1 MLPKKLSLM
10 NMLKALKMT
19 LKLRSAI
26 IIFMSKKNNIKQ
38 TWNTISVTLNK
49 HRKNRDIPEKIVY
62 NDKTLTNEQEI
73 ANSFNSF
80 FASVGAQLS
89 SSIEQS
95 DNIPSFETY
104 LDSNTRSHPNFRFI
118 PVDEKLVLALITNLP
133 NKTSS
138 GIDNISNKLLKQI
151 KHIIVQPLTLIINQ
165 SLTSGIYPDK
175 FKISKVTPLHKKD
188 DRTAISNYRP
198 ISLLPTM
205 SKIIERVIHSQ
216 LYAYFNENNLITEQQ
231 YGFRPRHSTELAA
244 LKLTDTIMYE
254 LDRSLIPYAIF
265 LDLSKAFDTLN
276 YKILLY
282 KLKYYGLGNV
292 AYNLIEN
299 YLTNRQQQVKLG
311 NTNSNL
317 LPMCIGVPQGSIL
330 GPLLFSIYINDLPKT
345 CPKFH
350 CIMYA
355 DDTTLYSVL
364 ENFESND
371 VEREINCEL
380 DKVNLWLKA
389 NKLSLNVTKTKCM
402 FFHKR
407 KTLPLINLSINN
419 AKVENVIKFN
429 YLGFMLDECLSWNAH
444 IEMIGIK
451 ISKAI
456 GIISH
461 LKLIYP
467 QRILFTLY
475 NSLIISH
482 MLYGIL
488 LWGKSDNVHRI
499 EKLQKKA
506 MRIISYSRPLEHTE
520 PLFKAFNLLKF
531 NDIYTLKL
539 LKFFYKLSNNS
550 LPPYFDSYKTL
561 IQPLTNRYPL
571 RRPLY
576 QTFRVNHEYARI
588 SLKYQFVSFLN
599 NLSELNSQ
607 LLNNI
612 LENVHIQ
619 PFIGFSSLLLTIWV
633 HYINMNVVLETVM
646 YAILSTVNSY
656 ELIIPL

>member
-1 MLPKKLSLM
+1 
-10 NMLKALKMT
+10 
-19 LKLRSAI
+19 
-26 IIFMSKKNNIKQ
+26 
-38 TWNTISVTLNK
+38 
-49 HRKNRDIPEKIVY
+49 
-62 NDKTLTNEQEI
+62 
-73 ANSFNSF
+73 
-80 FASVGAQLS
+80 
-89 SSIEQS
+89 
-95 DNIPSFETY
+95 
-104 LDSNTRSHPNFRFI
+104 
-118 PVDEKLVLALITNLP
+118 
-133 NKTSS
+133 
-138 GIDNISNKLLKQI
+138 
-151 KHIIVQPLTLIINQ
+151 
-165 SLTSGIYPDK
+165 
-175 FKISKVTPLHKKD
+175 
-188 DRTAISNYRP
+188 
-198 ISLLPTM
+198 
-205 SKIIERVIHSQ
+205 
-216 LYAYFNENNLITEQQ
+216 
-231 YGFRPRHSTELAA
+231 
-244 LKLTDTIMYE
+244 
-254 LDRSLIPYAIF
+254 
-265 LDLSKAFDTLN
+265 
-276 YKILLY
+276 
-282 KLKYYGLGNV
+282 
-292 AYNLIEN
+292 
-299 YLTNRQQQVKLG
+299 
-311 NTNSNL
+311 
-317 LPMCIGVPQGSIL
+317 MCIGVPQGSIL

-355 DDTTLYSVL
+355 DDTTLYSFL

-520 PLFKAFNLLKF
+520 PLFKAFNLLKL

-588 SLKYQFVSFLN
+588 SLKYQFVSFLS
-599 NLSELNSQ
+599 NLSESNSQ

-619 PFIGFSSLLLTIWV
+619 PFIGFSRFIPNNLVSLYKYECCIRDCYVCNTI
-633 HYINMNVVLETVM
+633 NG
-646 YAILSTVNSY
+646 
-656 ELIIPL
+656 

>member
-1 MLPKKLSLM
+1 M
-10 NMLKALKMT
+10 
-19 LKLRSAI
+19 
-26 IIFMSKKNNIKQ
+26 
-38 TWNTISVTLNK
+38 
-49 HRKNRDIPEKIVY
+49 
-62 NDKTLTNEQEI
+62 
-73 ANSFNSF
+73 
-80 FASVGAQLS
+80 S

-104 LDSNTRSHPNFRFI
+104 LDSNTRSDLNFHFI
-118 PVDEKLVLALITNLP
+118 LVDEKLVLALITNLP

-198 ISLLPTM
+198 ISLQPTM

-231 YGFRPRHSTELAA
+231 YGFSPRHSTELAA

-254 LDRSLIPYAIF
+254 LDRSLIPFAIF

-299 YLTNRQQQVKLG
+299 YLTNRQQQVKVG

-317 LPMCIGVPQGSIL
+317 FPMCIGVPQGSIL
-330 GPLLFSIYINDLPKT
+330 RPLLFSIYINDLPKT

-355 DDTTLYSVL
+355 DGTILYSFL

-389 NKLSLNVTKTKCM
+389 NK
-402 FFHKR
+402 
-407 KTLPLINLSINN
+407 
-419 AKVENVIKFN
+419 
-429 YLGFMLDECLSWNAH
+429 
-444 IEMIGIK
+444 
-451 ISKAI
+451 
-456 GIISH
+456 
-461 LKLIYP
+461 
-467 QRILFTLY
+467 
-475 NSLIISH
+475 
-482 MLYGIL
+482 
-488 LWGKSDNVHRI
+488 
-499 EKLQKKA
+499 
-506 MRIISYSRPLEHTE
+506 
-520 PLFKAFNLLKF
+520 
-531 NDIYTLKL
+531 
-539 LKFFYKLSNNS
+539 
-550 LPPYFDSYKTL
+550 
-561 IQPLTNRYPL
+561 
-571 RRPLY
+571 
-576 QTFRVNHEYARI
+576 
-588 SLKYQFVSFLN
+588 
-599 NLSELNSQ
+599 
-607 LLNNI
+607 
-612 LENVHIQ
+612 
-619 PFIGFSSLLLTIWV
+619 
-633 HYINMNVVLETVM
+633 
-646 YAILSTVNSY
+646 
-656 ELIIPL
+656 

>member
-1 MLPKKLSLM
+1 MF
-10 NMLKALKMT
+10 N
-19 LKLRSAI
+19 I
-26 IIFMSKKNNIKQ
+26 HKNNIKQ

-95 DNIPSFETY
+95 DNIPSFEKY
-104 LDSNTRSHPNFRFI
+104 LDSNTRSDPNFRFI

-151 KHIIVQPLTLIINQ
+151 KYIIMQPLTLIINQ

-254 LDRSLIPYAIF
+254 LDRSLIPFAIF

-311 NTNSNL
+311 NTNLNL
-317 LPMCIGVPQGSIL
+317 LPMCISVPQGSIL

-482 MLYGIL
+482 MFYGIL

-520 PLFKAFNLLKF
+520 PRFKAFNLLKF
-531 NDIYTLKL
+531 NDIFTLKL

-550 LPPYFDSYKTL
+550 LTPYFDSYKTL
-561 IQPLTNRYPL
+561 IQPLTNRYTL
-571 RRPLY
+571 RRPL
-576 QTFRVNHEYARI
+576 
-588 SLKYQFVSFLN
+588 
-599 NLSELNSQ
+599 
-607 LLNNI
+607 
-612 LENVHIQ
+612 
-619 PFIGFSSLLLTIWV
+619 
-633 HYINMNVVLETVM
+633 
-646 YAILSTVNSY
+646 
-656 ELIIPL
+656 

>member
-1 MLPKKLSLM
+1 
-10 NMLKALKMT
+10 
-19 LKLRSAI
+19 
-26 IIFMSKKNNIKQ
+26 MS
-38 TWNTISVTLNK
+38 T
-49 HRKNRDIPEKIVY
+49 
-62 NDKTLTNEQEI
+62 
-73 ANSFNSF
+73 
-80 FASVGAQLS
+80 
-89 SSIEQS
+89 SIEQS

-104 LDSNTRSHPNFRFI
+104 LDSNTRSDPNFHFI
-118 PVDEKLVLALITNLP
+118 PVDEKLVLALITNLL

-138 GIDNISNKLLKQI
+138 GIDNIFNKLLKQI

-244 LKLTDTIMYE
+244 LKLTDAIMYE
-254 LDRSLIPYAIF
+254 LDRSLIPFAIF

-276 YKILLY
+276 YKVLLY

-311 NTNSNL
+311 NTNSKL

-330 GPLLFSIYINDLPKT
+330 EPLLFSIYINDLPKT
-345 CPKFH
+345 CPKFN

-355 DDTTLYSVL
+355 DDTTLYSFL
-364 ENFESND
+364 ENIESND

-402 FFHKR
+402 FFHTR
-407 KTLPLINLSINN
+407 KTLLLINLSINN

-488 LWGKSDNVHRI
+488 LWGKSNNVHRI

-506 MRIISYSRPLEHTE
+506 MRIILYSRPLEHTE

-539 LKFFYKLSNNS
+539 LNFFYKLSNNS

-576 QTFRVNHEYARI
+576 QNFRVNHEYGPYFSKI
-588 SLKYQFVSFLN
+588 SICF
-599 NLSELNSQ
+599 
-607 LLNNI
+607 
-612 LENVHIQ
+612 
-619 PFIGFSSLLLTIWV
+619 FS
-633 HYINMNVVLETVM
+633 
-646 YAILSTVNSY
+646 
-656 ELIIPL
+656 